1 MEFRQLRY
9 FIAVAEAGHITRA
22 AERLDM
28 QQPPLSRQIKAIER
42 ELDVQLFH
50 RKARGV
56 ELTDAGRAFLDQART
71 MLAGLQHAF
80 DATRS
85 MARGEQGQISV
96 GVMPTGPFNPFVPQ
110 AIRRFREA
118 FPLVSLTLEERLS
131 TEMMDR
137 LRNGQMDVAFIRT
150 SRIDPEHLVI
160 TPLLD
165 EPMMVAVPEGH
176 QLIQNNGGKPLSMK
190 QFAGE
195 TFILFGPPGTGMYDA
210 TITACRAAGFSPR
223 VGQQAPGITSC
234 LGLVAVGLGIALVPA
249 SMQRTQMEG
258 IVYRYLRGPVK
269 PTAQLS
275 LASRRGNRSAVVRNF
290 LKLVQKAARELGSRD
305 LERREASRARP

>member
-9 FIAVAEAGHITRA
+9 FIAVAEEGHITRA

-50 RKARGV
+50 RTARGV

-71 MLAGLQHAF
+71 VLAGLDHAF

-85 MARGEQGQISV
+85 SARGEQGRISV
-96 GVMPTGPFNPFVPQ
+96 GVMPTGPFHPFVPQ
-110 AIRRFREA
+110 VIRKFREIY
-118 FPLVSLTLEERLS
+118 PLVSLSIEERLS

-137 LRNGQMDVAFIRT
+137 LRDEQMDVAFVRT
-150 SRIDPEHLVI
+150 SRVDPEHLVI
-160 TPLLD
+160 SPLLD
-165 EPMMVAVPEGH
+165 EPMVVAAPEGRE
-176 QLIQNNGGKPLSMK
+176 LIRNNGKRALSMK
-190 QFAGE
+190 QLAGE
-195 TFILFGPPGTGMYDA
+195 TFILFGPPGTGVYDT
-210 TITACRAAGFSPR
+210 TIAACRAAGFSPR
-223 VGQQAPGITSC
+223 VGQQVPGITSC

-249 SMQRTQMEG
+249 SMQRTHMEG
-258 IVYRYLRGPVK
+258 LVYRNIRGPVL

-275 LASRRGNRSAVVRNF
+275 LASRRGNRSTVVRNF
-290 LKLVQKAARELGSRD
+290 LKLV
-305 LERREASRARP
+305 REAAKAYGAANS

>member
-1 MEFRQLRY
+1 MEFKQLRY
-9 FIAVAEAGHITRA
+9 FIAVAEEGHITRA

-42 ELDVQLFH
+42 ELDVQLFY
-50 RKARGV
+50 RTARGV
-56 ELTDAGRAFLDQART
+56 ELTDAGRAFLDEART
-71 MLAGLQHAF
+71 LLANLQHAF

-85 MARGEQGQISV
+85 VARGERGRISV
-96 GVMPTGPFNPFVPQ
+96 GVMPTGPFHPFVPQ
-110 AIRRFREA
+110 VIRRFREA

-137 LRNGQMDVAFIRT
+137 LRDEQMDVAFIRT
-150 SRIDPEHLVI
+150 SRVDPEHLAI
-160 TPLLD
+160 IPLLD

-176 QLIQNNGGKPLSMK
+176 QLIRTNGEKSLSMK
-190 QFAGE
+190 QLARE

-210 TITACRAAGFSPR
+210 TIAACRGAGFSPR

-249 SMQRTQMEG
+249 SMQRTHMEG
-258 IVYRYLRGPVK
+258 LLYRRIAGPNV
-269 PTAQLS
+269 PTVQLS
-275 LASRRGNRSAVVRNF
+275 LGSRRGNRSAVVRNF
-290 LKLVQKAARELGSRD
+290 LQLVKKAAKELRS
-305 LERREASRARP
+305 